1 MDNEFQEI
9 LKMMKS
15 LKNSD
20 PRGFKEMKLE
30 LQQAGLDLLKARKN
44 LEMPRDEELEKMIK
58 EII

>member
-1 MDNEFQEI
+1 MKVLKEFGG
-9 LKMMKS
+9 
-15 LKNSD
+15 
-20 PRGFKEMKLE
+20 RGYKEMKLE

>member
-20 PRGFKEMKLE
+20 PRGFTEMKLE

-44 LEMPRDEELEKMIK
+44 LEMPRDEDFIKSVK